1 MFNFF
6 RSKSTPNPIGEILQ
20 TDMHSHL
27 IPGIDD
33 GAPDLKTSIEL
44 IKELKKL
51 GFSKLITT
59 PHTMQGLYSNTTEI
73 ITSGLKDLQDE
84 VEKQKIGIKIEAASE
99 YFMDIHLEQ
108 LIEKEDI
115 LSFGKER
122 YVLVEMSFAAPSVNY
137 ESIIFNL
144 KMKNYTPV
152 LAHPERYSYWHKKP
166 EKFNQIIEMG
176 CLLQVNLLSIAGY
189 YGKDI
194 KKSAVNFIQNNQ
206 ASFLGSDVHHN
217 KHLKSIQNQLP
228 ESRKIIEG
236 YPFLN
241 TSL

>member
-1 MFNFF
+1 MFNLF
-6 RSKSTPNPIGEILQ
+6 RSKNTPNPIGEILQ

-44 IKELKKL
+44 IKELKLL

-73 ITSGLKDLQDE
+73 ITSGLKVLQEE
-84 VEKQKIGIKIEAASE
+84 VEKEKIDVKIEAASE
-99 YFMDIHLEQ
+99 YFMDIYLEQ

-122 YVLVEMSFAAPSVNY
+122 YVLIEMSFAAPSVNY

-152 LAHPERYSYWHKKP
+152 LAHPERYTYWHKKN
-166 EKFNQIIEMG
+166 EKFNQIVEMG
-176 CLLQVNLLSIAGY
+176 CLLQINLLSLSGY
-189 YGKDI
+189 YGRDI
-194 KKSAVNFIQNNQ
+194 KKSAVNFIQNGQ
-206 ASFLGSDVHHN
+206 ASFLGSDVHHH
-217 KHLKSIQNQLP
+217 KHLRSLQNQLQ
-228 ESRKIIEG
+228 ESRKMIEG
-236 YPFLN
+236 YTFLN
-241 TSL
+241 STL